1 MNANRSADRSADHE
15 RFADWDSA
23 YVLGA
28 LSPAERR
35 EFEGH
40 LESCERCRRAVEE
53 LAPMP
58 GLLARLTPERAE
70 ALLEEDDTVTSG
82 PAPAPAPRPEL
93 LAAVRHEAR
102 RRRIRRSRVRFAVGA
117 LAGAAAITAVV
128 VPLGLT
134 TTPPGV
140 EVVAFETVA
149 DVPVTATA
157 ELTPVAWGTRIDLD
171 CTYETDGTDAA
182 EAPVDGWPYALYV
195 VDHDG
200 ERRELS
206 SWRASPGATARLEAG
221 TAVAL
226 DDIASLEIRSVASGD
241 VLLLGEP
248 E

>member
-1 MNANRSADRSADHE
+1 MNADRSADHE

-35 EFEGH
+35 EYEGH
-40 LESCERCRRAVEE
+40 LETCERCRRAVEE
-53 LAPMP
+53 LTPMP

-70 ALLEEDDTVTSG
+70 ALLEDGGEG
-82 PAPAPAPRPEL
+82 AAPPLAPHPEL

-102 RRRIRRSRVRFAVGA
+102 RRRIRRTRVRFAVA
-117 LAGAAAITAVV
+117 AVAGATALTAIV

-134 TTPPGV
+134 RTPPGV

-171 CTYETDGTDAA
+171 CTYETDGADAA
-182 EAPVDGWPYALYV
+182 GAPVDGWPYALYV
-195 VDHDG
+195 VDRDG

-226 DDIASLEIRSVASGD
+226 DDIASLEIRAVASGD

>member
-1 MNANRSADRSADHE
+1 MNADRSVDHE

-35 EFEGH
+35 EYEGH
-40 LESCERCRRAVEE
+40 LETCERCRRAVEE
-53 LAPMP
+53 LTPMP

-70 ALLEEDDTVTSG
+70 ALLEDGGGEGSS
-82 PAPAPAPRPEL
+82 PPLAPHPEL

-102 RRRIRRSRVRFAVGA
+102 RRRIRRTRVRFAVA
-117 LAGAAAITAVV
+117 AVAGATALTAIV

-134 TTPPGV
+134 RTPPGV

-171 CTYETDGTDAA
+171 CTYETDAADAPG
-182 EAPVDGWPYALYV
+182 APVDGWPYALYV
-195 VDHDG
+195 VDRDG

-226 DDIASLEIRSVASGD
+226 DDIASLEIRAVASGD

>member
-1 MNANRSADRSADHE
+1 MNADHE

-35 EFEGH
+35 EYEGH
-40 LESCERCRRAVEE
+40 LETCERCRRAVEE

-70 ALLEEDDTVTSG
+70 ALLDDGEGVD
-82 PAPAPAPRPEL
+82 AKPAPRPEL

-102 RRRIRRSRVRFAVGA
+102 RRRIRRTRLRYAVA
-117 LAGAAAITAVV
+117 AAAGAVALTAVV
-128 VPLGLT
+128 VPIGLT
-134 TTPPGV
+134 RTPPGV

-149 DVPVTATA
+149 EVPVTATA

-171 CTYETDGTDAA
+171 CTYESDGTDAD
-182 EAPVDGWPYALYV
+182 APQEGWSYALYV
-195 VDHDG
+195 VDRDG
-200 ERRELS
+200 TRRELS

-221 TAVAL
+221 TAVDL
-226 DDIASLEIRSVASGD
+226 DDIASLEIRAVASGD
-241 VLLLGEP
+241 MLLLGTP
-248 E
+248 D